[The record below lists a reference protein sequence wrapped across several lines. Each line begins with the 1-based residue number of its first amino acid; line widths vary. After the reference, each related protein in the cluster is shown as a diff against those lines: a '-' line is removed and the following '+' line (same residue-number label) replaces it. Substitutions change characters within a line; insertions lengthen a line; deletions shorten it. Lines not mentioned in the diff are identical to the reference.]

1 MDQKVFLFWLSSI
14 GFTGNVVAVMHGA
27 NAPLMKVYPAPKT
40 PILAWSSELQIS
52 FSNNV
57 SKEGLKTMYVKVMVA
72 QEVAKERAVLAG
84 QGERRE
90 IPLQVSEL

>member
-27 NAPLMKVYPAPKT
+27 NAPLMKVYPAPTT
-40 PILAWSSELQIS
+40 PFLAWSSELQIS

>member
-1 MDQKVFLFWLSSI
+1 M
-14 GFTGNVVAVMHGA
+14 
-27 NAPLMKVYPAPKT
+27 
-40 PILAWSSELQIS
+40 
-52 FSNNV
+52 